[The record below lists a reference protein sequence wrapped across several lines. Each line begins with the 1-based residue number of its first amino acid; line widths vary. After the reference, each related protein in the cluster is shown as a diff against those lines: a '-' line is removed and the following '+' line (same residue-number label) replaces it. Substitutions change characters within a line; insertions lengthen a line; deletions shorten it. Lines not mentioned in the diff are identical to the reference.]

1 MVVCAVRVD
10 RLTRRSLRLN
20 GTLAI
25 VAIIV
30 IAALLAWLSVQN
42 PRSFD
47 ATKSGR
53 NSLSQTSVA
62 VLKQL
67 GEKVRHS
74 HRSID
79 VAILRLANTVARKV
93 GGGRC
98 ACCKSGKDRTGMA
111 VTLEQARAAYRVVL
125 GGSPLEVLMDETWR
139 LRSGGV

>member
-47 ATKSGR
+47 ATKSG
-53 NSLSQTSVA
+53 
-62 VLKQL
+62 
-67 GEKVRHS
+67 
-74 HRSID
+74 
-79 VAILRLANTVARKV
+79 
-93 GGGRC
+93 
-98 ACCKSGKDRTGMA
+98 
-111 VTLEQARAAYRVVL
+111 
-125 GGSPLEVLMDETWR
+125 
-139 LRSGGV
+139 